1 MASLRLFGIQEDP
14 LRDDSTPVQT
24 SFQPV
29 GMGVTGPVSVSS
41 PLQVRMESSSPLI
54 SPIGALRTYKADRYE
69 FTLHQISPSIDNSY
83 NQLFS
88 SILSG
93 VEPDWSLFHD
103 AAKGLLGETQ
113 SPQVLDRFFE
123 VAESISSILVS
134 QGKLETACCYWTNI
148 LDAVS
153 SAEDVTGIKCHKG
166 SGYYFWSCVHFTRG
180 DVDTALLL
188 MHEAL
193 VEDKLY
199 RNPAQLAWP
208 GTSASMVISL
218 NYDITKHHPAS
229 QWINNQVTEIDK
241 ALSTANS
248 GITADEIRSRF
259 FMQSDPASVFLFI
272 YAHAAL
278 LRIESINPRHRD
290 NVFVGR
296 LALSYLF
303 HIAVVIEN
311 ALQHKT
317 GITGLL
323 GEQIKELSS
332 KTGGLLKTLIPG
344 QNRERQYLSDLNSQ
358 SKVNP
363 DMLLRGLLSGTSSF
377 QIDGTCI
384 ACQDRPLCIAYVL
397 RNLGGHCLDA
407 PSVVAERLHDLRVQ
421 MLAVLA
427 VCIREYYP

>member
-1 MASLRLFGIQEDP
+1 MVIPQLFGIQEDP
-14 LRDDSTPVQT
+14 LRDDSTLFQT
-24 SFQPV
+24 SSQPV

-41 PLQVRMESSSPLI
+41 PEQVSMGSSSPSI
-54 SPIGALRTYKADRYE
+54 SPIGALRTYKTDRFE
-69 FTLHQISPSIDNSY
+69 FTLHQISTSIDDSY

-93 VEPDWSLFHD
+93 VEPNWSLFRH
-103 AAKGLLGETQ
+103 AAKELLGETQ
-113 SPQVLDRFFE
+113 SPQVMDSFFE
-123 VAESISSILVS
+123 VAEPISSLLVR
-134 QGKLETACCYWTNI
+134 QGKLEAACCYWTNI
-148 LDAVS
+148 LDAVT
-153 SAEDVTGIKCHKG
+153 SAEDVTGNKCHKG
-166 SGYYFWSCVHFTRG
+166 SGYYFWSCAHFARG

-199 RNPAQLAWP
+199 RNPARQAWP
-208 GTSASMVISL
+208 DTSASMVISL
-218 NYDITKHHPAS
+218 NNDITVHHPAS
-229 QWINNQVTEIDK
+229 QWINNQVIEIDN

-278 LRIESINPRHRD
+278 LRIENVNPRHRD

-317 GITGLL
+317 GITGFF
-323 GEQIKELSS
+323 GDQIKELSS
-332 KTGGLLKTLIPG
+332 RRGGLLKTLIPG
-344 QNRERQYLSDLNSQ
+344 QNRNRQYLSDLNRQSQ
-358 SKVNP
+358 DNP